1 MKQCI
6 FLGLSLVCLS
16 AFSQNLQDKSGKE
29 KGNRNSVITPAELA
43 EELTQGCTTDLQKVK
58 AIFYWITSNI
68 DYRTKPP
75 VFSRYRKRAAMLP
88 IEEDGNDTAALKPLD
103 ERVAENVLDERVAVC
118 DGYARLFKTLCSY
131 SGLQA
136 EVIHGYARTESTKR
150 IQRFRP
156 NHSWNAVMI
165 DSVWKLLDVTW
176 ASGYISWHGNDF
188 VRQLDEQYFLSSP
201 EQFIREHYPDDLRW
215 TLMDDPPLMPEF
227 RLSPF
232 KQKSFSKYQITA
244 YQPETGIIEASL
256 GDTLQL
262 HLETSDIVKDRSVSS
277 DPFLDTTLYSTATS
291 ALLTPVNGSGAKTN
305 YLYVVNSPT
314 VQWLYILYNDDI
326 ILRYKLSIKKANEL
340 AIANKIE

>member
-1 MKQCI
+1 MKRSI
-6 FLGLSLVCLS
+6 FLGLILISYS
-16 AFSQNLQDKSGKE
+16 AFSQSLQDKNGKE
-29 KGNRNSVITPAELA
+29 KKKQNTVITPEGLA
-43 EELTQGCTTDLQKVK
+43 QELTLNCTTDLEKVK
-58 AIFYWITSNI
+58 AIFYWITANI
-68 DYRTKPP
+68 DYRTRPSVPSRFRRRTAIP
-75 VFSRYRKRAAMLP
+75 V
-88 IEEDGNDTAALKPLD
+88 IEDDGNDTAALKPLD

-131 SGLQA
+131 SGIQA

-156 NHSWNAVMI
+156 NHSWNAVLI

-188 VRQLDEQYFLSSP
+188 VRQLDEQYFLTAP

-227 RLSPF
+227 RHSPF

-244 YQPETGIIEASL
+244 YLPERGVIEASL

-262 HLETSDIVKDRSVSS
+262 QLETSDALKDMSVSS
-277 DPFLDTTLYSTATS
+277 DPFLDTTLYSTTTS
-291 ALLTPVNGSGAKTN
+291 ALLIPLNGVGMKTN
-305 YLYVVNSPT
+305 YSYVVNSPT
-314 VQWLYILYNDDI
+314 IQWLYILYNDDI
-326 ILRYKLSIKKANEL
+326 VLRYKLSIKKTTEL
-340 AIANKIE
+340 AIANKVE